1 VAALRNFPR
10 GSATGRSAFMTLLR
24 MLAFLCIVAGAAP
37 VRAGRARD
45 DINSLLDRFHR
56 AAANARFQE
65 YFGYFA
71 ADGVFLGTDATERW
85 TVPQFKAFAKPH
97 FDQGKGWTYV
107 MVERHVN
114 VSADSRHA
122 SFDELLDNS
131 DLGRCRGTGV
141 LRRIDGSWKI
151 EQYHL
156 TIPVPNALAGEVV
169 SRIRAAK

>member
-1 VAALRNFPR
+1 MAW
-10 GSATGRSAFMTLLR
+10 LR
-24 MLAFLCIVAGAAP
+24 MLALLWVVAGASP
-37 VRAGRARD
+37 VHAGNARD
-45 DINSLLDRFHR
+45 DIDSLLDRFHR
-56 AAANARFQE
+56 AAAAARFQE
-65 YFGYFA
+65 YFGFFA
-71 ADGVFLGTDATERW
+71 ADGVFIGTDATERW
-85 TVPQFKAFAKPH
+85 TVPQFKAFAKPY

-114 VSADSRHA
+114 VSADGRHA

-141 LRRIDGSWKI
+141 LRRVDGLWKI

-169 SRIRAAK
+169 NRIRAAK